1 MKLYGNDEVVGSRVK
16 LLAAEKKHYQI
27 KKSKESDDAVTK
39 SFGELLGGALSRV
52 NSLQI
57 KSDKMSEQMIVAPE
71 KVSIHSVM
79 IAAQKA
85 ELALSLTKS
94 ITDRVI
100 RAYQTIT
107 NMR

>member
-1 MKLYGNDEVVGSRVK
+1 MKLYGNDEVVGSKVK
-16 LLAAEKKHYQI
+16 LLGIDKKHYSV
-27 KKSKESDDAVTK
+27 KKSKESDDSVTK
-39 SFGELLGGALSRV
+39 SFGELLGGALSKV
-52 NSLQI
+52 NNLQV
-57 KSDKMSEQMIVAPE
+57 KSNKLTEQMIVSPE

-85 ELALSLTKS
+85 ELALSMTKS

-100 RAYQTIT
+100 RAYQNIT